1 MGCVYLVTNTSTGM
15 QYVGKTKGPLAARKK
30 QHLCETR
37 HVCYFHKAIKKYGK
51 QNFKWEELYVSS
63 DEEDLY
69 SKETFFIEKLN
80 TRIPN
85 GYNMTLGGDGLRGV
99 IFSDEW
105 RIKNK
110 ERADKVSK
118 AVYCLET
125 DKVYSSRAEAA
136 RELGIEAVRISHC
149 ISGVNRHTAG
159 KHFCDAKDKDYF
171 KAHCD
176 VSLDGTKPPL
186 SEGHKAQLSV
196 LLKGTKKP
204 ASHSEKLSVIMKAR
218 MASYSEDE
226 LKARMSRISKGT
238 KIGEKNPS
246 ARAVICMDTQTMY
259 VTMKDA
265 VAKLGLPPKAG
276 SNISSCC
283 SGKLGTAYGYHWKY
297 AEEKA
302 TI

>member
-1 MGCVYLVTNTSTGM
+1 MGCVYVVTNTSTGM

-51 QNFKWEELYVSS
+51 QNFKWEELYVSA

-105 RIKNK
+105 RVKNK
-110 ERADKVSK
+110 ERADKLSK

-125 DKVYSSRAEAA
+125 NKVYKSRAEAA
-136 RELGIEAVRISHC
+136 RELGLGYSSVSHC
-149 ISGVNRHTAG
+149 VAGTIRHTEG
-159 KHFCDAKDKDYF
+159 KHFCDAKDMEYF
-171 KAHCD
+171 KTHCD
-176 VSLDGTKPPL
+176 ISLDGTKPSL
-186 SEGHKAQLSV
+186 SKEHKAQLSV
-196 LLKGTKKP
+196 LLKGKKKP
-204 ASHSEKLSVIMKAR
+204 ASYSEKLSARMKAQ
-218 MASYSEDE
+218 MASYSEEE
-226 LKARMSRISKGT
+226 LKARMSKISKG
-238 KIGEKNPS
+238 KMKGEDNPS

-283 SGKLGTAYGYHWKY
+283 SGKLWTAYGYHWKY

>member
-15 QYVGKTKGPLAARKK
+15 QYVGKTKGPLTARRK
-30 QHLCETR
+30 QHHYDTR
-37 HVCYFHKAIKKYGK
+37 HASYFHKAIKKYGR

-63 DEEDLY
+63 DEEELY

-99 IFSDEW
+99 VFSDEW
-105 RIKNK
+105 RVKNK
-110 ERADKVSK
+110 KRADRLSK

-125 DKVYSSRAEAA
+125 DRVYPSRAEAA
-136 RELGIEAVRISHC
+136 RELDINANLIAGC
-149 ISGVNRHTAG
+149 ISGKSRHTAG
-159 KHFCDAKDKDYF
+159 KHFCDAENRDYF
-171 KAHCD
+171 KTHCD
-176 VSLDGTKPPL
+176 VSLDGTKPSL
-186 SEGHKAQLSV
+186 SEKHKAQISAFH
-196 LLKGTKKP
+196 KGRKKP
-204 ASHSEKLSVIMKAR
+204 SSYSEKLSVRMKEKI
-218 MASYSEDE
+218 ASYSESE
-226 LKARMSRISKGT
+226 LKTRMSEISKGT

-246 ARAVICMDTQTMY
+246 ARAIVCIDTQIRYSTI
-259 VTMKDA
+259 KEA
-265 VAKLGLPPKAG
+265 VRELGLPLKAG

-283 SGKLGTAYGYHWKY
+283 SGKLWTAYGYHWKY